1 MRATITTSMVAA
13 VLLAISLTA
22 VSNAVDNPHITPQ
35 VSPSAILTPDEPVE
49 PIPEPEETETPTI
62 ETTAQYEYWED
73 IPLDEE
79 VQEHI
84 FSLCEEKGIDPEIV
98 FAMIWRES
106 RYQADVIGDS
116 GKSFGLMQV
125 QERLHKDRME
135 RLGVTDLLDPI
146 QNVTVGIDFLDELS
160 RRYGDITHA
169 VVAFNKGHF
178 NGEITNYANDVLA
191 EAERIKESNQKEK
204 P

>member
-13 VLLAISLTA
+13 VLLAISLTVA
-22 VSNAVDNPHITPQ
+22 SYAVDNPHITPQ
-35 VSPSAILTPDEPVE
+35 VSPSAMLTPDESVE

-73 IPLDEE
+73 IPLDDE
-79 VQEHI
+79 VQEHV

-106 RYQADVIGDS
+106 RYQADVIGDN

-146 QNVTVGIDFLDELS
+146 QNVTVGIDYLSELYS
-160 RRYGDITHA
+160 KYGDIA
-169 VVAFNKGHF
+169 QALVAYNSGSYR
-178 NGEITNYANDVLA
+178 GTVTNYAKSVLEKA
-191 EAERIKESNQKEK
+191 NEIGGDSNGN
-204 P
+204 